1 MKPFEIELA
10 RKGYPVCTRDG
21 RKARIICFDRKGDIC
36 PIIALVEENDMEV
49 TKSYDENG
57 RANYKD
63 ADNYDLMMLPEKKER
78 WMNIYERA
86 TSYISGSYLYDT
98 EEEAKDAV
106 KGAENYVTTTKI
118 YWEE

>member
-1 MKPFEIELA
+1 
-10 RKGYPVCTRDG
+10 
-21 RKARIICFDRKGDIC
+21 
-36 PIIALVEENDMEV
+36 
-49 TKSYDENG
+49 
-57 RANYKD
+57 
-63 ADNYDLMMLPEKKER
+63 
-78 WMNIYERA
+78 MNIYKRA